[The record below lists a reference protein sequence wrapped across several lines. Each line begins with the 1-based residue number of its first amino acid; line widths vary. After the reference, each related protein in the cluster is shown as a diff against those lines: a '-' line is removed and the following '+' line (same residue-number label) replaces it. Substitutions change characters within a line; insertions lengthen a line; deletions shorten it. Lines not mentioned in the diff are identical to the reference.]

1 MPERFEDRLSEL
13 KRLPPLEPPAHLEAR
28 TLEAMAE
35 ASASRRTRPL
45 ALAAGWIAAVGIGVL
60 LGALVVGPERSDEPE
75 IESAAAEEA
84 YHALLEESEYLE
96 RLLAELPQRQV
107 MRVSTAGTIVGL
119 EERLALIDA
128 ALARQRSEDVSPAYR
143 LALMQDRVETMNALV
158 IVRYAQSPAF
168 GY

>member
-1 MPERFEDRLSEL
+1 MLERFEDRLNDL
-13 KRLPPLEPPAHLEAR
+13 KRLPPLAPPAHLETR
-28 TLEAMAE
+28 TLAAMAA
-35 ASASRRTRPL
+35 ASAPRRIRPL
-45 ALAAGWIAAVGIGVL
+45 ALAAGWIAAIGIGAL
-60 LGALVVGPERSDEPE
+60 LGALVTGPEKSDEVPSG
-75 IESAAAEEA
+75 SAAAEEA
-84 YHALLEESEYLE
+84 YHALLEEAEYLE
-96 RLLAELPQRQV
+96 RLLAELPQRRV

-128 ALARQRSEDVSPAYR
+128 ALRRQSSEAVSPAYR